1 MKLGEK
7 IAHYRRQRKLSQ
19 EELAERVGV
28 SRQSVSKW
36 ELGESSPEAGKILT
50 LARELGITADE
61 LLSEQPPQEEP
72 QMPPQP
78 PRQAREDRLDHL
90 PGLIGRLVRRYGWL
104 AGAYIAVSGMG
115 VTLVGGFAYLA
126 FRRQLSPI
134 LVWQQAGLLDG
145 GVPAGLTT
153 PLLFG
158 KVVLGIG
165 IAMVAAGILLAVVLY
180 RRGRK

>member
-1 MKLGEK
+1 
-7 IAHYRRQRKLSQ
+7 
-19 EELAERVGV
+19 
-28 SRQSVSKW
+28 
-36 ELGESSPEAGKILT
+36 
-50 LARELGITADE
+50 
-61 LLSEQPPQEEP
+61 
-72 QMPPQP
+72 MPPQP

-104 AGAYIAVSGMG
+104 AGAYIAVSGLG

-126 FRRQLSPI
+126 FRRRQLAPI
-134 LVWQQAGLLDG
+134 LVWQQAGFLDG

>member
-61 LLSEQPPQEEP
+61 LLSEQPPQEENRT
-72 QMPPQP
+72 P
-78 PRQAREDRLDHL
+78 PRQTREDRLDHL

-126 FRRQLSPI
+126 FRRQLAPI

-165 IAMVAAGILLAVVLY
+165 IATVAAGLLLAVVLW
-180 RRGRK
+180 RKGRK